1 MENVNEGKTRYFDA
15 SGKEIT
21 EAEYLKLTKK
31 SGAEAQEKEVKG
43 DASGKNA
50 TGGKD

>member
-15 SGKEIT
+15 SRKEIT

-31 SGAEAQEKEVKG
+31 SRAEVQEKEVKG
-43 DASGKNA
+43 DVAGKN
-50 TGGKD
+50 TIGGKD

>member
-15 SGKEIT
+15 SGKELS
-21 EAEYLKLTKK
+21 EAEHLKLTKK
-31 SGAEAQEKEVKG
+31 SGAETQEKEVKG
-43 DASGKNA
+43 NATGKNA